1 MAGELSGSS
10 FEVPKKIEN
19 QEGSSL
25 ERLDLGLEKSEPSA
39 EKQNEVVTERPV
51 VNIPTPTVQPPV
63 TPLEKRRKEVES
75 LMAKG
80 LDEIYLSLPVEK
92 RREFKEAGEETAM
105 KINDLLEKTKVN
117 IGKIVNLIKKWL
129 SLLPGV
135 NKMFLEQEAKIR
147 TDEIMKLKKKD

>member
-1 MAGELSGSS
+1 M
-10 FEVPKKIEN
+10 
-19 QEGSSL
+19 
-25 ERLDLGLEKSEPSA
+25 GLEKSEPSA